1 MGKENNILNQVQNV
15 MNIGEV
21 KRETQNLIES
31 FSSIV
36 QINRTMYDEML
47 KQGFNEQQAFKFS
60 SDYTLSLISPRNN
73 QSN

>member
-31 FSSIV
+31 FSVIKMCP
-36 QINRTMYDEML
+36 IRTH
-47 KQGFNEQQAFKFS
+47 
-60 SDYTLSLISPRNN
+60 
-73 QSN
+73 